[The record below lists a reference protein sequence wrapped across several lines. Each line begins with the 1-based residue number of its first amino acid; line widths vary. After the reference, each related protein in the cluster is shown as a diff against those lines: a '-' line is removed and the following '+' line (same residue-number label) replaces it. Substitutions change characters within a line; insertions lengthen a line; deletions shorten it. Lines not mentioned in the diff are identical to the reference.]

1 MASSLVK
8 IDVHLVFHVKSTS
21 VVIRDMDIVPI
32 HKYMGGVLK
41 SIDAIPICIGGI
53 NNHVH
58 ILCSLPSTIT
68 MADLVRAVKANTSRW
83 IKTLDPYYRY
93 FEWQKGY
100 GAFSVSPSLLSRTI
114 RYINTQAEHH
124 RKTLPKDEFIAFL
137 NAYHI
142 EYNPDYVLS
151 D

>member
-8 IDVHLVFHVKSTS
+8 LDVHLVFHVKSTS
-21 VVIRDMDIVPI
+21 VVIRDVDIVPI
-32 HKYMGGVLK
+32 HKYIGGVLR
-41 SIDAIPICIGGI
+41 SIDSIPICIGGI

-58 ILCSLPSTIT
+58 ILCSLPSTVR
-68 MADLVRAVKANTSRW
+68 MADLVRTVKANTSRW
-83 IKTLDPYYRY
+83 IKTLDPYYRQ

-100 GAFSVSPSLLSRTI
+100 GAFGICPSLLSKTI
-114 RYINTQAEHH
+114 QYINAQDEHH
-124 RKTLPKDEFIAFL
+124 KKILPKDEYIAFL
-137 NAYHI
+137 KAYHI

>member
-8 IDVHLVFHVKSTS
+8 LDVHLVFHVKSTS
-21 VVIRDMDIVPI
+21 VVIRDVDIVPI
-32 HKYMGGVLK
+32 HKYIGGVLR
-41 SIDAIPICIGGI
+41 SIDSIPICIGGI

-58 ILCSLPSTIT
+58 VLCSLPSTVR

-83 IKTLDPYYRY
+83 IKTLDPYYRQ

-100 GAFSVSPSLLSRTI
+100 GAFGICPSLLTKTI
-114 RYINTQAEHH
+114 QYINTQAEHH
-124 RKTLPKDEFIAFL
+124 KKILPKDEYIAFL